1 MVTLCLSHFVEPTK
15 IPKNMNQ
22 KPTRSPSKMPVVIN
36 LTEFMTGM
44 SSKRIQVKKR
54 QFIRNLLKT
63 NKNLLESNNINSISL
78 F

>member
-22 KPTRSPSKMPVVIN
+22 KPTRSPSKMPVVSN

-44 SSKRIQVKKR
+44 SSKRIQVKK
-54 QFIRNLLKT
+54 IK
-63 NKNLLESNNINSISL
+63 SY
-78 F
+78 